1 MKAHSVT
8 KISKKVGKSATMI
21 EIIDVDPKVL
31 LVDIKQISG
40 SLYLQDQNRT
50 FIPYDKHSYH
60 TLKTLIDQII
70 ILPTPGTSES
80 TDSKPNKTSISPNN
94 GEQEAISVKDSGDQ
108 NAYIRVEPHGP
119 NVEFNNLSFYIQ
131 IPYDKEEV
139 RFLKTLQ
146 KTYWSS
152 NHGKWISKATVSN
165 LDKLQQRYHTFDDV
179 KLSNIKNILL
189 MVEAPYKV
197 NLYYMP
203 QSMEEIC
210 VKIEG
215 HSCNHEIIKRV
226 SNRRYD
232 KLHKRWIVPNDQH
245 IIDWIKTEYTTDGA
259 MVYDKLVKK
268 GKSYKKVKNH
278 LRAWLN
284 NILRRLSPEKAE
296 VIRLYSNSLVSGGYQ
311 ATTIRSYCS
320 VLIKYME
327 ALKGKHI
334 KDSTV
339 TDYEEYITSLYDND
353 QGDSQVNTY
362 NSALKYCF
370 KKIYVNTDIIT
381 KNLIRPRKGRK
392 LPKILSVN
400 EIDRL
405 LRATDNIKHVTLLY
419 TLYSSGLRLN
429 EILSLQLTD
438 MAWDR
443 SQILVRGKGGKER
456 MVPMADHLK
465 RMLIRYYDKY
475 KPEFW
480 LFEGQNNEVQYSE
493 SSVRK
498 VIKNCALKANI
509 GKRATTHTMRHCF
522 ATHLM
527 DSGVGIR
534 YIQELLGHKDIKTTL
549 IYTHVTN
556 LEISKIQSPLD
567 NLIKGRDDD
576 VKL

>member
-1 MKAHSVT
+1 MEDHSII
-8 KISKKVGKSATMI
+8 KICKTVGKTSTMI
-21 EIIDVDPKVL
+21 EIIDVYPKALFYNVKNIL
-31 LVDIKQISG
+31 G
-40 SLYLQDQNRT
+40 SLYLLDQNRT
-50 FIPYDKHSYH
+50 FIPYNKRSYNA
-60 TLKTLIDQII
+60 LKTLTAQII
-70 ILPTPGTSES
+70 ILSTTGTSEA
-80 TDSKPNKTSISPNN
+80 TDSKPNKTSISPNI
-94 GEQEAISVKDSGDQ
+94 GEQEVISEKYSGDQ
-108 NAYIRVEPHGP
+108 NAYIHVNPHGP
-119 NVEFNNLSFYIQ
+119 KIEFNNLSFYIQ
-131 IPYDKEEV
+131 IPYDREEV

-152 NHGKWISKATVSN
+152 NHNKWISKATVDN
-165 LDKLQQRYHTFDDV
+165 LDKLQLRYHIFDDN
-179 KLSNIKNILL
+179 KYSKIKKILL
-189 MVEAPYKV
+189 QVEAPYKV

-232 KLHKRWIVPNDQH
+232 KLHNRWIVPNDQKL
-245 IIDWIKTEYTTDGA
+245 IDWIKTEYECDGA
-259 MVYDKLVKK
+259 MVYNKLAKK
-268 GKSYKKVKNH
+268 GKTYKKVKKH
-278 LRAWLN
+278 LRVWLD
-284 NILRRLSPEKAE
+284 NILRRLSPEKAD
-296 VIRLYSNSLVSGGYQ
+296 VIRLYSNSLISGGYK

-327 ALKGKHI
+327 ALQGKHI

-339 TDYEEYITSLYDND
+339 KDYEKYITSLYDND
-353 QGDSQVNTY
+353 QSDSQVNTY

-370 KKIYVNTDIIT
+370 KKVYINTDIIT

-405 LRATDNIKHVTLLY
+405 LRATENIKHVTLLY

-438 MAWDR
+438 LSWDR
-443 SQILVRGKGGKER
+443 AQILVRGKGGKER
-456 MVPMADHLK
+456 IVPMADELK
-465 RMLIRYYDKY
+465 RMLIQYYDKY

-498 VIKNCALKANI
+498 VIKNCALRANI

-567 NLIKGRDDD
+567 NLMKGRDDD